1 MRQWKRG
8 TNGYTRAELRQRF
21 HQFDVGGDG
30 KLNHSE
36 FKHLLE
42 SFGIS
47 LRGLE
52 RETLMDRFDRDND
65 GSMDMH
71 EFFAFIE
78 SEKALLHLDPQLD
91 AKHPQH
97 SKSSSSVRKGKHN
110 TKGDLLS
117 YSQHRSPQ
125 MRSSSSTPLLA
136 SKGNRINCY
145 HGRGED
151 DQNQV
156 KRQTRGPSPPP
167 YYRSTVDCAPAPPP
181 YDFQASEMDLGI
193 GRKPRRGQTRR
204 EERDEDL
211 DIVIDDYDDSGWALR
226 CNSRHRNSE
235 RKNVADTAY
244 AVAEEESEED
254 SQRKD
259 DCSWAVKMLHAQEQL
274 EKRLGSGYY

>member
-8 TNGYTRAELRQRF
+8 TNGYTKAQLRQRF

-30 KLNHSE
+30 KLNQNE

-47 LRGLE
+47 LRGSE
-52 RETLMDRFDRDND
+52 REVLMDRFDKDND

-78 SEKALLHLDPQLD
+78 AEKALLHSD
-91 AKHPQH
+91 PQH
-97 SKSSSSVRKGKHN
+97 SSNSIRKGKHS
-110 TKGDLLS
+110 TKGDFLS
-117 YSQHRSPQ
+117 SSQHRSPQ

-136 SKGNRINCY
+136 SKGDKGHSF
-145 HGRGED
+145 HGRGKD

-156 KRQTRGPSPPP
+156 KRPTRGPPPP
-167 YYRSTVDCAPAPPP
+167 SCCRSTVDCAPAPPP
-181 YDFQASEMDLGI
+181 YDYQASMMDLGTSKKI
-193 GRKPRRGQTRR
+193 RGREK
-204 EERDEDL
+204 DDSDL
-211 DIVIDDYDDSGWALR
+211 EIVIDDYDDSDSGWGLR

-235 RKNVADTAY
+235 RKNEADAAY
-244 AVAEEESEED
+244 AITEEKDEEESEDD
-254 SQRKD
+254 SQSKD
-259 DCSWAVKMLHAQEQL
+259 DCLWAAKMLHAQEQL